1 MISMPIII
9 VIVILATALLTTSAL
24 LVWKLRPGRASEYG
38 KPNNAGGEAMSPVRK
53 LTLMRGKVV
62 SSPSSPRRSFFRGWP
77 TSLYVSPTG
86 SQSSFP
92 NLLVDQVL
100 KSPVVSTTPRDLEAQ
115 TFAPGKRTLTPID
128 ERGITVTTEPI
139 EKIGKDG
146 RQASGKQSTLAGPK
160 RQASRNTQ
168 EGSQKH
174 VRDEGYSGAKELP
187 KGPEASTPSS
197 RKSEIDPVVVEAASV
212 SAKPASA
219 YSSKPTPSSSVKS
232 HIHESPSTN
241 ELLPN
246 ADCHIPPAP
255 PSPEVSEPSETIS
268 DSHDSKTPSTVQEAG
283 AWNEPKVDSPTSPI
297 PLVKKSRPPP
307 IAVLPHK
314 RETLPTVLKTAPSN
328 EKLTGTEPRSP
339 ATSIYSPGLD
349 SIALSSQSASGE
361 RLPSPP
367 PFLSATITNMMS
379 TPIMPMTVPK
389 SRQSMTTISSGDLS
403 RVASKK
409 RRSVTTIASNDLSPT
424 FSLASVRRVPLYPA
438 GEGLQLQ
445 ERKSSHVKQRAG
457 EQKKQLARKPMSVL
471 QTASSAPPPAQWPP
485 RILGRQSIQSQDY
498 SLIMGLPGS
507 EPADLVRDSLISQK
521 PFEKPPTPLQS
532 PYSAPPPPKTAYAGP
547 SLGPRDKLIS
557 IPTGRRRS
565 SRYSHLFEKALPTP
579 PTQFLSILG
588 GIDEH
593 ANPLPQPTSERP
605 HTSPE
610 QAASR
615 PVVGAR
621 RMASVHATLPSLRDS
636 RLWSAPSIQEISPM
650 PTPDRRKI
658 GLRPKKSGGAT
669 VEERPMSEVSP
680 LSERF
685 STEAMRAG
693 GRRRS
698 DETLA

>member
-1 MISMPIII
+1 
-9 VIVILATALLTTSAL
+9 
-24 LVWKLRPGRASEYG
+24 
-38 KPNNAGGEAMSPVRK
+38 
-53 LTLMRGKVV
+53 MRGKVV

-297 PLVKKSRPPP
+297 PLSQYSTFRGTFRERQPRSSSRVRSRSRSTSCSTLHRSRSRSRSHRVKKSRPPP